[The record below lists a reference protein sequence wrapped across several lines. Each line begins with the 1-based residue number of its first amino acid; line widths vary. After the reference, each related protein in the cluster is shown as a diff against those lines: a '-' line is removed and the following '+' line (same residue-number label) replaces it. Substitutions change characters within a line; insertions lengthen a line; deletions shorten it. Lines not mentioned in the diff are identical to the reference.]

1 MLKKIQKI
9 IKIRKLYENEE
20 IKNKVKEK
28 IESEYLVWFSGDTC
42 KEVYNKD
49 DLLTLIENDNNKRI
63 RYIFDMA
70 DRIIVDRNIKVEDIK
85 NE

>member
-9 IKIRKLYENEE
+9 IKIRKLYKNEE

-70 DRIIVDRNIKVEDIK
+70 DRIIIDRNIKVEDIK